1 MNETPEA
8 TEAVFFLEGDKI
20 AREMLFPEFE
30 AILDGF
36 VPMPAS
42 AGKKVKAVYLV
53 INDQLKI
60 TSSVFFV
67 LDFDGQGHV
76 DPRWNLP
83 LAQLVEQAG
92 RGPDL
97 GAGPIRLVCFSQCPQ
112 AWLRIQLW
120 DPSMQPD
127 SNDFAQ
133 LRKAVKQNRPGFVV
147 RQTPNPSPQAAESE
161 RHQDLTQKL
170 HQHYSLAMR
179 NRLAGVLKDQRLRI
193 ATLKNQQ
200 QRRLQALQREHQQR
214 LQAYRDKI
222 KQLQTQ
228 QAELKTAHAAL
239 SDDHRAQAQK
249 LEVMRDYFSNK
260 IRAAQQDETQQLLVM
275 EEHYEAELNRRL
287 QEAQAELTERLDM
300 REMELLYRH
309 QQESQLKE
317 EIVRLRQE
325 NQTLL
330 KQGAGHLLERL
341 TQAGISF
348 VCFHPGAGQLTVT
361 VEDIGTYL
369 SDPEAFAAEQIG
381 LDAEHY
387 RAWLKHYKEP
397 LCQARTA
404 SETACGKRVNRVE
417 QPEKFYPGES
427 DRCTAH
433 QLLGAKVAEP
443 H

>member
-42 AGKKVKAVYLV
+42 AGKKVKVIYLT
-53 INDQLKI
+53 INAQLKI
-60 TSSVFFV
+60 TATVFFV
-67 LDFDGQGHV
+67 LDFDDQGHV
-76 DPRWNLP
+76 DARWSLP
-83 LAQLVEQAG
+83 LTQLLEQAG

-112 AWLRIQLW
+112 AWLRSQLW

-127 SNDFAQ
+127 SNGFAQ
-133 LRKAVKQNRPGFVV
+133 LRKAVEQNRLGLVV
-147 RQTPNPSPQAAESE
+147 SKAPSPSPQAVES
-161 RHQDLTQKL
+161 RQQDLTQRL
-170 HQHYSLAMR
+170 HQHYSQAMR
-179 NRLAGVLKDQRLRI
+179 DRLAGVLKDQRLHI

-200 QRRLQALQREHQQR
+200 QRKLQALQRDHQQR

-228 QAELKTAHAAL
+228 QGELKAAYEAL
-239 SDDHRAQAQK
+239 SEDHRAQAQK
-249 LEVMRDYFSNK
+249 IEVMRDYYSNK

-287 QEAQAELTERLDM
+287 QEAQTELTERLDM
-300 REMELLYRH
+300 REMELFYRH

-317 EIVRLRQE
+317 EIVQLRQE

-330 KQGAGHLLERL
+330 RQGAGQLLERL
-341 TQAGISF
+341 AQAGISF
-348 VCFHPGAGQLTVT
+348 VCFHPGVGQLTVT
-361 VEDIGTYL
+361 VEEMSVYL
-369 SDPEAFAAEQIG
+369 SDPEAFAARQLG
-381 LDAEHY
+381 LEPDHY

-397 LCQARTA
+397 WCRARTA
-404 SETACGKRVNRVE
+404 PGAVCGKALERVE
-417 QPEKFYPGES
+417 QPTAFYPGES
-427 DRCTAH
+427 DCCSAH
-433 QLLGAKVAEP
+433 QLLDTKVAE